1 MNQSDGAE
9 IDINCP
15 ECGRIRLSGWCNPCE
30 FRWMNST
37 FSKSGNKYIDLLI
50 LQTQKNATRTCD
62 YLEFI
67 DFNNI
72 EGFEYVAKGGFGSVY
87 EGYWMEGPRWVWDEV
102 SAAWCRNGPT
112 KVALK
117 KLDDS
122 QEPSMNF
129 LKQLETYHRC
139 LQSGSMADCF
149 GITRDETGCFMF
161 VMRYYENGNIY
172 DYLESNKGIISW
184 RDMVD
189 MLWGIAGGLE
199 RIHSEGLFHSNL
211 HGGNLL
217 VEDDTISTDAKIA
230 DVGINGPAYQSI
242 SSDKIIGVLP
252 FIDPQV
258 ILGNQPPNQA
268 SDIYSF
274 GIIMWVLSTGLRPHC
289 NRAHDLQLTY
299 EICYENLRPVINEE
313 LRSEMPEE
321 YFNLMNKCWDR
332 LPENRPTAFQLYE
345 ELGKWINA
353 ICDDPNPSE
362 ISNNFGLAEEK
373 RWKTIKREIE
383 NNKLSKDLIHE
394 DAIYTSRIFDFSIIQ
409 KLQN

>member
-50 LQTQKNATRTCD
+50 LQTQKNATCTCD

-199 RIHSEGLFHSNL
+199 RIHSE
-211 HGGNLL
+211 
-217 VEDDTISTDAKIA
+217 
-230 DVGINGPAYQSI
+230 
-242 SSDKIIGVLP
+242 
-252 FIDPQV
+252 
-258 ILGNQPPNQA
+258 
-268 SDIYSF
+268 
-274 GIIMWVLSTGLRPHC
+274 
-289 NRAHDLQLTY
+289 
-299 EICYENLRPVINEE
+299 
-313 LRSEMPEE
+313 
-321 YFNLMNKCWDR
+321 
-332 LPENRPTAFQLYE
+332 

>member
-15 ECGRIRLSGWCNPCE
+15 ECGRIRPSGWCNPCE
-30 FRWMNST
+30 FRWMNSA
-37 FSKSGNKYIDLLI
+37 FLKSGNKYIDLLI

-67 DFNNI
+67 DFGNI

-122 QEPSMNF
+122 QEPSMTF
-129 LKQLETYHRC
+129 FKQLETYHRC

-161 VMRYYENGNIY
+161 VMRYYENGNLY
-172 DYLESNKGIISW
+172 DYLDSNKGIISW

-217 VEDDTISTDAKIA
+217 IEDDTISTDAKIA
-230 DVGINGPAYQSI
+230 DVGLNGPAYQSI

-252 FIDPQV
+252 FIDPQ
-258 ILGNQPPNQA
+258 
-268 SDIYSF
+268 
-274 GIIMWVLSTGLRPHC
+274 
-289 NRAHDLQLTY
+289 LTY
-299 EICYENLRPVINEE
+299 EICYENLRPEI
-313 LRSEMPEE
+313 
-321 YFNLMNKCWDR
+321 K
-332 LPENRPTAFQLYE
+332 
-345 ELGKWINA
+345 LGNWIHA

-373 RWKTIKREIE
+373 RWKTIKREID
-383 NNKLSKDLIHE
+383 NKKLSKDLIHE
-394 DAIYTSRIFDFSIIQ
+394 DAIYTSRIFDFSI
-409 KLQN
+409 LQN

>member
-112 KVALK
+112 K
-117 KLDDS
+117 
-122 QEPSMNF
+122 
-129 LKQLETYHRC
+129 LETYHRC

-172 DYLESNKGIISW
+172 DYLEK
-184 RDMVD
+184 
-189 MLWGIAGGLE
+189 
-199 RIHSEGLFHSNL
+199 
-211 HGGNLL
+211 
-217 VEDDTISTDAKIA
+217 
-230 DVGINGPAYQSI
+230 
-242 SSDKIIGVLP
+242 
-252 FIDPQV
+252 
-258 ILGNQPPNQA
+258 
-268 SDIYSF
+268 
-274 GIIMWVLSTGLRPHC
+274 
-289 NRAHDLQLTY
+289 
-299 EICYENLRPVINEE
+299 
-313 LRSEMPEE
+313 
-321 YFNLMNKCWDR
+321 
-332 LPENRPTAFQLYE
+332 
-345 ELGKWINA
+345 LGKWINA